1 MSKGQKINIAA
12 AAIAVVTLIVLFV
25 IPIVEMFGIKVMY
38 SDVDGS
44 GLVIASFIIF
54 IGLAVFGILKLNVPE
69 KVKKLVLGIGYVA
82 LGALICIT
90 TAIDFFDYLK
100 EAEFSFVLL
109 MPVIGSAA
117 IAGIGA
123 KVLLTKE

>member
-1 MSKGQKINIAA
+1 MSKSQKINIAA

-25 IPIVEMFGIKVMY
+25 IPVVEMFGIKAMY
-38 SDVDGS
+38 SDTEGS

-54 IGLAVFGILKLNVPE
+54 IGLAVFGILKLNIPE
-69 KVKKLVLGIGYVA
+69 NIKKLVLGIGYVA

-90 TAIDFFDYLK
+90 TAIDFFDYL

-123 KVLLTKE
+123 KVLLTK

>member
-12 AAIAVVTLIVLFV
+12 AVIAVVTLVVLFV
-25 IPIVEMFGIKVMY
+25 IPVAEVFGIKAMY
-38 SDVDGS
+38 SDVKGS
-44 GLVIASFIIF
+44 GLVIVSFIIF

-69 KVKKLVLGIGYVA
+69 NIKKLVLGIGYVA

-100 EAEFSFVLL
+100 EVEFSFVLF

-123 KVLLTKE
+123 KVLLTK

>member
-12 AAIAVVTLIVLFV
+12 AVIAVVTLVVLFV
-25 IPIVEMFGIKVMY
+25 IPVAEAFGIKAMY
-38 SDVDGS
+38 SDVEGS

-69 KVKKLVLGIGYVA
+69 NIKKLVLGIGYVA
-82 LGALICIT
+82 LGVLICIT
-90 TAIDFFDYLK
+90 TAIDFVDYL
-100 EAEFSFVLL
+100 EVEFSFVLF

-123 KVLLTKE
+123 KVLLTK

>member
-12 AAIAVVTLIVLFV
+12 AVIAVVTLVVLFV
-25 IPIVEMFGIKVMY
+25 IPVAEVFGIKAMY
-38 SDVDGS
+38 SDVEGS

-69 KVKKLVLGIGYVA
+69 NIKKLVLGIGYVA
-82 LGALICIT
+82 LGVLICIT
-90 TAIDFFDYLK
+90 TAIDFVDYLDV
-100 EAEFSFVLL
+100 EFSFVLF

-123 KVLLTKE
+123 KVLLTK

>member
-12 AAIAVVTLIVLFV
+12 AVIAVVTLVVLFV
-25 IPIVEMFGIKVMY
+25 IPVAEVFGIKAMY
-38 SDVDGS
+38 SDVEGS

-69 KVKKLVLGIGYVA
+69 NIKKLVLGIGYVA
-82 LGALICIT
+82 LGVLICIT
-90 TAIDFFDYLK
+90 TAIDFVDYL
-100 EAEFSFVLL
+100 EVEFSFVLF

-123 KVLLTKE
+123 KVLLTK

>member
-1 MSKGQKINIAA
+1 MKNVNVFLS
-12 AAIAVVTLIVLFV
+12 TLIL
-25 IPIVEMFGIKVMY
+25 
-38 SDVDGS
+38 
-44 GLVIASFIIF
+44 IIF

-69 KVKKLVLGIGYVA
+69 NIKKLVLGIGYVA

-100 EAEFSFVLL
+100 EVEFSFVLL

-123 KVLLTKE
+123 KVLLTK

>member
-12 AAIAVVTLIVLFV
+12 AVIAVVTLVVLFV
-25 IPIVEMFGIKVMY
+25 IPVAEMFGIKAMY
-38 SDVDGS
+38 SDVEGS

-69 KVKKLVLGIGYVA
+69 NIKKLVLGIGYVA
-82 LGALICIT
+82 LGVLICIT
-90 TAIDFFDYLK
+90 TAIDFVDYL
-100 EAEFSFVLL
+100 EVEFSFVLF

-123 KVLLTKE
+123 KVLLTK